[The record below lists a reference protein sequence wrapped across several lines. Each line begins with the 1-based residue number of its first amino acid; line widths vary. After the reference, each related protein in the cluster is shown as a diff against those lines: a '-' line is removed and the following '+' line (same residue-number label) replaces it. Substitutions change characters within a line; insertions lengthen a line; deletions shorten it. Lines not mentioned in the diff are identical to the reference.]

1 MNRRIV
7 SFTTLAFCSC
17 LFLSGLVPAAKSQE
31 PGAPGEKF
39 QKIAQVLNL
48 SPQQRSQLQPIIE
61 AEAPKVKSIT
71 QDPNL
76 SGKEKE
82 KQLKAIHGQTDSL
95 VKSILNPTQ
104 YKQWEQIRKDEIDQ
118 MKKGELMT
126 AVGTSL

>member
-1 MNRRIV
+1 MKHRV
-7 SFTTLAFCSC
+7 VPFTALALFSC
-17 LFLSGLVPAAKSQE
+17 LFLSVLVPAVNSQE
-31 PGAPGEKF
+31 QGAPGEKF
-39 QKIAQVLNL
+39 EKVAQVLNL

-61 AEAPKVKSIT
+61 AEGPKVKSIA

-104 YKQWEQIRKDEIDQ
+104 YKQWEQIRKDELGQ
-118 MKKGELMT
+118 MKKG
-126 AVGTSL
+126 G